1 MNRFAIIARL
11 EEYWYNFYK
20 QNPDEPMG
28 DIPAA
33 VEYYWTLS
41 DEMLL
46 QEYNTLIG
54 V

>member
-11 EEYWYNFYK
+11 EEYWYNFYL

-33 VEYYWTLS
+33 VHYYNSLS
-41 DEMLL
+41 DSELL

-54 V
+54 